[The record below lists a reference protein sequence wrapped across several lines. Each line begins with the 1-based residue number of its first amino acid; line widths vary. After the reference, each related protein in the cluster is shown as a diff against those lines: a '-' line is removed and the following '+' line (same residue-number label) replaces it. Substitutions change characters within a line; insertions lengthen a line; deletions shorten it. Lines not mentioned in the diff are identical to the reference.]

1 MPVCGFV
8 GRTECLRIL
17 LPSPITYDAVF
28 TGDATGA
35 TDVATSLIGFLESH
49 DGQRVALAPNGVYL
63 VSSVVFTARDLTVD
77 FRGARLVAAPPGGR
91 AILRLTDASNVVLD
105 GPSIVGT
112 GYKWEATAGDPAENQ
127 GCAPERARIDVH
139 GASAPLIN
147 RPVTRDTRGDGIYVG
162 YDAGKTAPATG
173 VVVVDPDIQRAS
185 RNGIAPVAGG
195 VAVVGGSIARTGLFG
210 IDFEPN
216 DDVGAQSIEGVVTKV
231 DIRNAADLPSASSH
245 ASAPYAIA
253 AGGYSSANKRSIW
266 VEDVTGDALRMTFR
280 EDVEG
285 RRLWQR
291 LRPTHHRRLQR
302 RCGHHLRGQHPDYPA
317 MTRDQD
323 LLARHHGEVGNR
335 PSGDR
340 DLIVEPPAP
349 CSSELN
355 GLPALRTAL
364 PFRPRT
370 CPSRT
375 M

>member
-1 MPVCGFV
+1 MPIAGGGGLSGAAGPRRSGPRPQRVAVVVAIVALLVTICWAVIVRV
-8 GRTECLRIL
+8 GGSPEAEVLPGGCQSAGSSVVPSASGIL

-127 GCAPERARIDVH
+127 DALQNEH
-139 GASAPLIN
+139 GIHVDGGSQNLIN

-280 EDVEG
+280 DTSKVVVCG
-285 RRLWQR
+285 NVSDQPTIADFSGAADITFGGNIRITQR
-291 LRPTHHRRLQR
+291 
-302 RCGHHLRGQHPDYPA
+302 
-317 MTRDQD
+317 
-323 LLARHHGEVGNR
+323 
-335 PSGDR
+335 
-340 DLIVEPPAP
+340 
-349 CSSELN
+349 
-355 GLPALRTAL
+355 
-364 PFRPRT
+364 
-370 CPSRT
+370 
-375 M
+375 